1 MWSAD
6 TLGWK
11 PNARLRMLCYRKGFE
26 VPRIKVKLSDFE
38 KTWPEAARREF
49 RSHILPWFV
58 FRHTGKLLA
67 WLFLR
72 VGLTANCITVASIL
86 CAIIGSLLIAVYVGN
101 LLLTYTGIIL
111 LWMWAILDATDGRM
125 ARIVGPTKLGDFL
138 DRFAADVKRAFL
150 YPCVA
155 VRAVQ
160 EPGYVSVIAADAGIT
175 PTVILVCGF
184 ATSILFLWS
193 VSTTCKFKTIFGS
206 AREASAIG
214 RGHEQTPSLRRR
226 LFVIGTNIYE
236 FEFVF
241 LLIAP
246 LVKVWDCMT
255 LFYLLFAVGILFI
268 TLFGILRS
276 AAER

>member
-1 MWSAD
+1 M
-6 TLGWK
+6 
-11 PNARLRMLCYRKGFE
+11 
-26 VPRIKVKLSDFE
+26 PRVKVSLSDFE
-38 KTWPEAARREF
+38 KTWPETARREF

-58 FRHTGKLLA
+58 FRNFGKLLA

-72 VGLTANCITVASIL
+72 IGLTANCITVASIL
-86 CAIIGSLLIAVYVGN
+86 CAIIGSLLIAVYAGN
-101 LLLTYTGIIL
+101 LLLTYTGVIL

-125 ARIVGPTKLGDFL
+125 ARILGPTKLGDFL

-160 EPGYVSVIAADAGIT
+160 EPGYVSAIAADAGIT

-193 VSTTCKFKTIFGS
+193 VSTTCKFKTIFGT
-206 AREASAIG
+206 AKEASALG
-214 RGHEQTPSLRRR
+214 RVHEQTPSLRRR
-226 LFVIGTNIYE
+226 LFVIGANIYE

-241 LLIAP
+241 LIIAP
-246 LVKVWDCMT
+246 LLKAWDCMT

-268 TLFGILRS
+268 TLFGTVRS
-276 AAER
+276 AAEQ